1 MKREQLRNNILVIG
15 ELTEK
20 KVVRSNV
27 GTANESISLTL
38 TVKTNEYETH
48 TVNFFSYKYNMNE
61 SKERLTTNNVS
72 KMYLGYETV
81 ANEYNAFLT
90 TNVINKEEQPKI
102 TGEQAELVE
111 ITGSLRMNR
120 YVNKEGK
127 LVELPQLNGRFC
139 SRLKNANSNFGAT
152 WDCHVFIREITDR
165 EDVTGSYTLIKGIVV
180 DYTEEEYE
188 FRIYNDKVRN
198 TFSKKFSEKEAAN
211 FMGKIINRVEVVEE
225 QVDEEDE
232 WGALDITTRKATT
245 VKKYFELV
253 RGDSRAM
260 DTDDEEHPLSIENAR
275 EYRKNIKAKQ
285 DAILK
290 KHQEA
295 QSKNNFSNI
304 DDEEEVPF

>member
-61 SKERLTTNNVS
+61 NKERLTTNNVS

-102 TGEQAELVE
+102 TCEQAELVE

-165 EDVTGSYTLIKGIVV
+165 EDITGSYTLIKGIVV

-232 WGALDITTRKATT
+232 WGVLDVTTRKATT

-285 DAILK
+285 DAIRK
-290 KHQEA
+290 QHQEA

-304 DDEEEVPF
+304 DDEEEVAF

>member
-61 SKERLTTNNVS
+61 NKERLTTNNVS

-102 TGEQAELVE
+102 TCEQAELVE

-165 EDVTGSYTLIKGIVV
+165 EDITGSYTLIKGIVV

-232 WGALDITTRKATT
+232 WGVLDVTTRKATT

-304 DDEEEVPF
+304 DDEEEVAF